1 MQLKGV
7 HADSYCAAIDHR
19 RLTLGAVLLDFE
31 ARPNCSTNAS
41 PASLCDSKIRFQ
53 LFQSNGL
60 CIAPFLLYY
69 EHSCQGV
76 DHPSYHDSRYSSV
89 PAAAVILG
97 NILSAACLITPQVL
111 R

>member
-7 HADSYCAAIDHR
+7 HADSYCAAMNHR

-31 ARPNCSTNAS
+31 ARPNYSANAS
-41 PASLCDSKIRFQ
+41 PASLCDSSIR
-53 LFQSNGL
+53 LSTISIEWSVYSSVSPIYG
-60 CIAPFLLYY
+60 
-69 EHSCQGV
+69 HSCQGV
-76 DHPSYHDSRYSSV
+76 DHPSYHDSRYSPV